1 MPRKARNPGIG
12 QGNGRDI
19 PGPDECCQHLVA
31 ATGEVCKRWP
41 VPGLTTCRAHS
52 AVSHLTREQVDAL
65 LAGYADMALSQLV
78 NLTEHARDERVRM
91 QSAIDLLDR
100 AGYKAATRVD
110 LSTAR
115 TLRIVIGPE
124 DEPASPLY
132 IKEGTLLEALPP
144 PPSDEE
150 LAVVDQVLSTIDHG

>member
-1 MPRKARNPGIG
+1 
-12 QGNGRDI
+12 
-19 PGPDECCQHLVA
+19 
-31 ATGEVCKRWP
+31 
-41 VPGLTTCRAHS
+41 
-52 AVSHLTREQVDAL
+52 
-65 LAGYADMALSQLV
+65 MALSQLV